1 MDYRFTDEE
10 ESFRAEVR
18 TFLRSEL
25 PEDWDFDPFELTED
39 KWDFA
44 RDFTKKLASKGW
56 VAPAWPQEYGGQ
68 GMPYMKQVVLSE
80 EIAYHRAPNTSL
92 IGVTYAGPTVIVYG
106 NEEQKKQ
113 FLPGIT
119 SGEIVWCQGYS
130 EPNAGSDLASL
141 QTRAVKDG
149 DDYIING
156 TKIWSSNA
164 HKANW
169 CFFLARTDMD
179 APKHKG
185 ITYFMTPMDT
195 PGISVRPLVNMA
207 DEHVFNEIVFD
218 NVRVPVKYL
227 VGEENRGWYIGMTTL
242 DFERSNISTAAGYRR
257 TFEQLVE
264 LREERD
270 KRNERDKRRRRERE
284 ARGAGHREHGWPL
297 SLPARRL
304 DAGARADP
312 ELRIERGEGVP
323 LGVRAA
329 AGWRRR
335 EHVGPLWRAGRG
347 VKARAAARPLRADIP
362 DEHRQHD
369 RCRHE
374 RDPARHHRAAWPRA
388 EPDLERGETMT
399 ERRRLYRARDD
410 KMIAGV
416 MGGLGDYLNID
427 ASIIRI
433 IYALLTLFT
442 GIVPG
447 LIFYVLLIIIIPAAP
462 KATTN

>member
-18 TFLRSEL
+18 TFLRAEL

-44 RDFTKKLASKGW
+44 RDFTKKLAGKGW
-56 VAPAWPQEYGGQ
+56 VAPAWPVEYGGQ

-106 NEEQKKQ
+106 NDEQKKQ

-119 SGEIVWCQGYS
+119 SGDIVWCQGYS

-195 PGISVRPLVNMA
+195 PGISVRPLINMA

-218 NVRVPVKYL
+218 NVRVPVKYR

-242 DFERSNISTAAGYRR
+242 DFERSNISTAAQYRR

-264 LREERD
+264 YVKEIGNG
-270 KRNERDKRRRRERE
+270 KWANGRNESPIPSSRLPFKAKLAELAIENQVGRYLSLRVASMQERGQIPNYE
-284 ARGAGHREHGWPL
+284 SSAAKVYHSEYGQRLAGAGVSILGLYGVLDEESKH
-297 SLPARRL
+297 ARLR
-304 DAGARADP
+304 GRFARTY
-312 ELRIERGEGVP
+312 LTSIGSTI
-323 LGVRAA
+323 A
-329 AGWRRR
+329 AGTS
-335 EHVGPLWRAGRG
+335 EIQRG
-347 VKARAAARPLRADIP
+347 I
-362 DEHRQHD
+362 
-369 RCRHE
+369 
-374 RDPARHHRAAWPRA
+374 
-388 EPDLERGETMT
+388 
-399 ERRRLYRARDD
+399 
-410 KMIAGV
+410 IAQR
-416 MGGLGDYLNID
+416 GLGL
-427 ASIIRI
+427 SRI
-433 IYALLTLFT
+433 
-442 GIVPG
+442 
-447 LIFYVLLIIIIPAAP
+447 
-462 KATTN
+462 

>member
-44 RDFTKKLASKGW
+44 RDFTKKLAGKGW
-56 VAPAWPQEYGGQ
+56 VAPAWPVEYGGQ

-106 NEEQKKQ
+106 NDEQKKQ

-119 SGEIVWCQGYS
+119 SGDIVWCQGYS

-195 PGISVRPLVNMA
+195 PGISVRPLINMA

-218 NVRVPVKYL
+218 NVRVPVKYR

-242 DFERSNISTAAGYRR
+242 DFERSNISTAAQYRR

-264 LREERD
+264 YVKEIGNG
-270 KRNERDKRRRRERE
+270 KWANGRNESPIPSSRLPFKAKLAELAIENQVGRYLSLRVASMQERGQIPNYE
-284 ARGAGHREHGWPL
+284 SSAAKVYHSEYGQRLAGAGVSILGLYGVLDEESKH
-297 SLPARRL
+297 ARLR
-304 DAGARADP
+304 GRFARTY
-312 ELRIERGEGVP
+312 LTSIGSTI
-323 LGVRAA
+323 A
-329 AGWRRR
+329 AGTS
-335 EHVGPLWRAGRG
+335 EIQRG
-347 VKARAAARPLRADIP
+347 I
-362 DEHRQHD
+362 
-369 RCRHE
+369 
-374 RDPARHHRAAWPRA
+374 
-388 EPDLERGETMT
+388 
-399 ERRRLYRARDD
+399 
-410 KMIAGV
+410 IAQR
-416 MGGLGDYLNID
+416 GLGL
-427 ASIIRI
+427 SRI
-433 IYALLTLFT
+433 
-442 GIVPG
+442 
-447 LIFYVLLIIIIPAAP
+447 
-462 KATTN
+462 

>member
-1 MDYRFTDEE
+1 MDYRFSQEE
-10 ESFRAEVR
+10 EEFRSEVR

-44 RDFTKKLASKGW
+44 RDFTKKLAGKGW

-68 GMPYMKQVVLSE
+68 GMPYMQQVVLSE
-80 EIAYHRAPNTSL
+80 EVAYHRAPNTSL
-92 IGVTYAGPTVIVYG
+92 IGVTYAGPTIIVYG
-106 NEEQKKQ
+106 NDEQKER

-119 SGEIVWCQGYS
+119 SGDIVWCQGYS

-169 CFFLARTDMD
+169 CFFLARTDTD

-185 ITYFMTPMDT
+185 ISYFITPMDT

-207 DEHVFNEIVFD
+207 DEHLFNEIIFD

-264 LREERD
+264 YVRSGTNGTNGTSGDGVKAKLAELAIENQVGRYLSYRVASMQSRGQIPNYESSAAKVYHSEYGQRLAGAGLNIMGMHGSLREES
-270 KRNERDKRRRRERE
+270 KH
-284 ARGAGHREHGWPL
+284 ARMRGRF
-297 SLPARRL
+297 ARTYL
-304 DAGARADP
+304 TSIGST
-312 ELRIERGEGVP
+312 I
-323 LGVRAA
+323 A
-329 AGWRRR
+329 AGTS
-335 EHVGPLWRAGRG
+335 EIQRG
-347 VKARAAARPLRADIP
+347 I
-362 DEHRQHD
+362 
-369 RCRHE
+369 
-374 RDPARHHRAAWPRA
+374 
-388 EPDLERGETMT
+388 
-399 ERRRLYRARDD
+399 
-410 KMIAGV
+410 IAQR
-416 MGGLGDYLNID
+416 GLGL
-427 ASIIRI
+427 SRI
-433 IYALLTLFT
+433 
-442 GIVPG
+442 
-447 LIFYVLLIIIIPAAP
+447 
-462 KATTN
+462 

>member
-1 MDYRFTDEE
+1 MDYRFSDEE

-18 TFLRSEL
+18 EFLRSEL
-25 PEDWDFDPFELTED
+25 PEEWDFDPFELTED

-44 RDFTKKLASKGW
+44 RDFTKKLAGKGW

-92 IGVTYAGPTVIVYG
+92 IGVTYAGPTIIVYG
-106 NEEQKKQ
+106 NDDQKKQ

-119 SGEIVWCQGYS
+119 SGDIVWCQGYS

-169 CFFLARTDMD
+169 CFFLARTDTE

-185 ITYFMTPMDT
+185 ISYFITPMDA
-195 PGISVRPLVNMA
+195 PGVSVRPLVNMA
-207 DEHVFNEIVFD
+207 DEHVFNEIIFD

-242 DFERSNISTAAGYRR
+242 DFERSNISTAAQYRR

-264 LREERD
+264 YAKEQGARSKEPGNESASNGSKDGTQAKLAELAIENQVGRYLSYRVASMQSRGQIPNYESSAAKVYHSEYGQRLAGAGLQIMGMHGTLREES
-270 KRNERDKRRRRERE
+270 KH
-284 ARGAGHREHGWPL
+284 ARMRGRFARTYL
-297 SLPARRL
+297 TSL
-304 DAGARADP
+304 GST
-312 ELRIERGEGVP
+312 I
-323 LGVRAA
+323 A
-329 AGWRRR
+329 AGTS
-335 EHVGPLWRAGRG
+335 EIQRG
-347 VKARAAARPLRADIP
+347 I
-362 DEHRQHD
+362 
-369 RCRHE
+369 
-374 RDPARHHRAAWPRA
+374 
-388 EPDLERGETMT
+388 
-399 ERRRLYRARDD
+399 
-410 KMIAGV
+410 IAQR
-416 MGGLGDYLNID
+416 GLGL
-427 ASIIRI
+427 SRI
-433 IYALLTLFT
+433 
-442 GIVPG
+442 
-447 LIFYVLLIIIIPAAP
+447 
-462 KATTN
+462 

>member
-1 MDYRFTDEE
+1 MDYRFSDEE

-18 TFLRSEL
+18 EFLRSEL

-44 RDFTKKLASKGW
+44 RDFTKKLAGKGW

-92 IGVTYAGPTVIVYG
+92 IGVTYAGPTIIVYG
-106 NEEQKKQ
+106 NDDQKKQ

-119 SGEIVWCQGYS
+119 SGDIVWCQGYS

-169 CFFLARTDMD
+169 CFFLARTDTE

-185 ITYFMTPMDT
+185 ISYFITPMDA
-195 PGISVRPLVNMA
+195 PGVSVRPLVNMA
-207 DEHVFNEIVFD
+207 DEHVFNEIIFD

-242 DFERSNISTAAGYRR
+242 DFERSNISTAAQYRR

-264 LREERD
+264 YAKEQGARSKEPGNESASNGSKDGTQAKLAELAIENQVGRYLSYRVASMQSRGQIPNYESSAAKVYHSEYGQRLAGAGLQIMGMHGTLREES
-270 KRNERDKRRRRERE
+270 KH
-284 ARGAGHREHGWPL
+284 ARMRGRFARTYL
-297 SLPARRL
+297 TSL
-304 DAGARADP
+304 GST
-312 ELRIERGEGVP
+312 I
-323 LGVRAA
+323 A
-329 AGWRRR
+329 AGTS
-335 EHVGPLWRAGRG
+335 EIQRG
-347 VKARAAARPLRADIP
+347 I
-362 DEHRQHD
+362 
-369 RCRHE
+369 
-374 RDPARHHRAAWPRA
+374 
-388 EPDLERGETMT
+388 
-399 ERRRLYRARDD
+399 
-410 KMIAGV
+410 IAQR
-416 MGGLGDYLNID
+416 GLGL
-427 ASIIRI
+427 SRI
-433 IYALLTLFT
+433 
-442 GIVPG
+442 
-447 LIFYVLLIIIIPAAP
+447 
-462 KATTN
+462 

>member
-10 ESFRAEVR
+10 ESFRTEVR
-18 TFLRSEL
+18 QFLRSEL

-44 RDFTKKLASKGW
+44 RDFTKKLAGKGW
-56 VAPAWPQEYGGQ
+56 VAPAWPHEYGGQ

-92 IGVTYAGPTVIVYG
+92 IGVTYAGPTIIVYG
-106 NEEQKKQ
+106 NDDQKKQ

-119 SGEIVWCQGYS
+119 SGDIVWCQGYS

-169 CFFLARTDMD
+169 CFFLARTDTE

-185 ITYFMTPMDT
+185 ISYFITPMDA

-207 DEHVFNEIVFD
+207 DEHVFNEIIFD

-242 DFERSNISTAAGYRR
+242 DFERSNISTAAQYRR
-257 TFEQLVE
+257 TFEQLVDYVKNGTNGSSRTNGDE
-264 LREERD
+264 AGTSVKAKLADLAIENQVGRYLSYRVASMQSRGQIPNYESSAAKVYHSEYGQRLAGAGLQIVGMHGTLREES
-270 KRNERDKRRRRERE
+270 KH
-284 ARGAGHREHGWPL
+284 ARMRGRF
-297 SLPARRL
+297 ARTYL
-304 DAGARADP
+304 TSIGGT
-312 ELRIERGEGVP
+312 I
-323 LGVRAA
+323 A
-329 AGWRRR
+329 AGTS
-335 EHVGPLWRAGRG
+335 EIQRG
-347 VKARAAARPLRADIP
+347 I
-362 DEHRQHD
+362 
-369 RCRHE
+369 
-374 RDPARHHRAAWPRA
+374 
-388 EPDLERGETMT
+388 
-399 ERRRLYRARDD
+399 
-410 KMIAGV
+410 IAQR
-416 MGGLGDYLNID
+416 GLGL
-427 ASIIRI
+427 SRI
-433 IYALLTLFT
+433 
-442 GIVPG
+442 
-447 LIFYVLLIIIIPAAP
+447 
-462 KATTN
+462 

>member
-10 ESFRAEVR
+10 ESFRTEVR
-18 TFLRSEL
+18 EFLRSEL

-44 RDFTKKLASKGW
+44 RDFTKKLAGKGW

-92 IGVTYAGPTVIVYG
+92 IGVTYAGPTIIVYG
-106 NEEQKKQ
+106 NDEQKKR

-119 SGEIVWCQGYS
+119 SGGIVWCQGYS

-169 CFFLARTDMD
+169 CFFLARTDAE

-185 ITYFMTPMDT
+185 ISYFITPMDA

-242 DFERSNISTAAGYRR
+242 DFERSNISTAAQYRR

-264 LREERD
+264 YVREPGARSKEPGNGAASNGSRDGTQAKLAELAIENQVGRYLSYRVASMQSRGQIPNYESSAAKVYHSEYGQRLAGAGLQIMGMHGTLREES
-270 KRNERDKRRRRERE
+270 KH
-284 ARGAGHREHGWPL
+284 ARMRGRF
-297 SLPARRL
+297 ARTYL
-304 DAGARADP
+304 TSIGST
-312 ELRIERGEGVP
+312 I
-323 LGVRAA
+323 A
-329 AGWRRR
+329 AGTS
-335 EHVGPLWRAGRG
+335 EIQRG
-347 VKARAAARPLRADIP
+347 I
-362 DEHRQHD
+362 
-369 RCRHE
+369 
-374 RDPARHHRAAWPRA
+374 
-388 EPDLERGETMT
+388 
-399 ERRRLYRARDD
+399 
-410 KMIAGV
+410 IAQR
-416 MGGLGDYLNID
+416 GLGL
-427 ASIIRI
+427 SRI
-433 IYALLTLFT
+433 
-442 GIVPG
+442 
-447 LIFYVLLIIIIPAAP
+447 
-462 KATTN
+462 

>member
-10 ESFRAEVR
+10 ESFRSEVR

-44 RDFTKKLASKGW
+44 RDFTKKLAGKGW
-56 VAPAWPQEYGGQ
+56 VAPAWPKEYGGQ

-119 SGEIVWCQGYS
+119 SGDIVWCQGYS

-242 DFERSNISTAAGYRR
+242 DFERSNISTAAQYRR
-257 TFEQLVE
+257 TFEQLV
-264 LREERD
+264 D
-270 KRNERDKRRRRERE
+270 Y
-284 ARGAGHREHGWPL
+284 
-297 SLPARRL
+297 
-304 DAGARADP
+304 
-312 ELRIERGEGVP
+312 
-323 LGVRAA
+323 
-329 AGWRRR
+329 
-335 EHVGPLWRAGRG
+335 
-347 VKARAAARPLRADIP
+347 VKN
-362 DEHRQHD
+362 
-369 RCRHE
+369 
-374 RDPARHHRAAWPRA
+374 
-388 EPDLERGETMT
+388 GNGTT
-399 ERRRLYRARDD
+399 ERTVER
-410 KMIAGV
+410 
-416 MGGLGDYLNID
+416 
-427 ASIIRI
+427 
-433 IYALLTLFT
+433 TT
-442 GIVPG
+442 
-447 LIFYVLLIIIIPAAP
+447 
-462 KATTN
+462 ATA